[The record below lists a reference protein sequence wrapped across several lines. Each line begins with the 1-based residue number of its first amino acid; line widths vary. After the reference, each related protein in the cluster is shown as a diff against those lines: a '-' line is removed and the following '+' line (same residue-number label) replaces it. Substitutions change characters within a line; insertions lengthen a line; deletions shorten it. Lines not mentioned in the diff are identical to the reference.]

1 MRIGKTFTF
10 IKSAPNYGEFRDIPL
25 PHLVFAGRSN
35 VGKSSLINK
44 LSGRKQLAKV
54 SGTPGKT
61 RLLNL
66 FNVDD
71 QFLLV
76 DLPGYGY
83 AKVSKQMKTDWH
95 KMIDKYLMEAA
106 DRILLIF
113 LVDSRHEPQKKDL
126 ELFDYV
132 HKLNLRFLVA
142 STKIDKLSK
151 NQLAKNLSILKNT
164 YTAFDHN
171 RFFPVS
177 SRTGDGVDL
186 LVGQILSELKSL
198 QGVQE

>member
-1 MRIGKTFTF
+1 MQIGNTITF
-10 IKSAPNYGEFRDIPL
+10 IKSAPNYGEFKDIL
-25 PHLVFAGRSN
+25 MPHLVFAGRSN

-71 QFLLV
+71 SFLLV

-83 AKVSKQMKTDWH
+83 AKVSKQMKNDWH
-95 KMIDKYLMEAA
+95 KMIDRYLMEASE
-106 DRILLIF
+106 RILLIF
-113 LVDSRHEPQKKDL
+113 LLDSRHEPQKKDL
-126 ELFDYV
+126 ELFDYIRQ
-132 HKLNLRFLVA
+132 LNLRFLVA

-151 NQLAKNLSILKNT
+151 NQLAKNLTILKNT
-164 YTAFDHN
+164 YTALNHN

-177 SRTGDGVDL
+177 SRTGDGVDPL
-186 LVGQILSELKSL
+186 IAQILTEIKSIQGELK
-198 QGVQE
+198 

>member
-1 MRIGKTFTF
+1 MQIGQTITF
-10 IKSAPNYGEFRDIPL
+10 IKSAPNYGEFKDIQT

-44 LSGRKQLAKV
+44 LCGRKQLAKV

-66 FNVDD
+66 FNVDNN
-71 QFLLV
+71 FLLV

-83 AKVSKQMKTDWH
+83 AKVSKTMKTDWN
-95 KMIDKYLMEAA
+95 KAIDRYLMEAA

-113 LVDSRHEPQKKDL
+113 LIDSRHEPQKKDL
-126 ELFDYV
+126 ELLDYI
-132 HKLNLRFLVA
+132 HHLKLRFLVA

-151 NQLAKNLSILKNT
+151 NQLAKNLAILKNT
-164 YTAFDHN
+164 YTASDYN

-177 SRTGDGVDL
+177 SRTGVGVDP
-186 LVGQILSELKSL
+186 LVTTILNEIKSI
-198 QGVQE
+198 

>member
-1 MRIGKTFTF
+1 
-10 IKSAPNYGEFRDIPL
+10 
-25 PHLVFAGRSN
+25 
-35 VGKSSLINK
+35 
-44 LSGRKQLAKV
+44 
-54 SGTPGKT
+54 
-61 RLLNL
+61 
-66 FNVDD
+66 
-71 QFLLV
+71 
-76 DLPGYGY
+76 
-83 AKVSKQMKTDWH
+83 
-95 KMIDKYLMEAA
+95 MIDKYLMEAA
-106 DRILLIF
+106 DRILLVF

-186 LVGQILSELKSL
+186 LVAQILSELKSL

>member
-1 MRIGKTFTF
+1 MHIGKNITF

-44 LSGRKQLAKV
+44 IAGRKQLAKV

-71 QFLLV
+71 SFLLV

-95 KMIDKYLMEAA
+95 KMIDRYLMEAA
-106 DRILLIF
+106 DRILLVF

-126 ELFDYV
+126 ELFDYI
-132 HKLNLRFLVA
+132 HQLGLRFLIA

-151 NQLAKNLSILKNT
+151 NQLAKNLAILKNT
-164 YTAFDHN
+164 YTPSDHN

-177 SRTGDGVDL
+177 SRTGDGIGP
-186 LVGQILSELKSL
+186 LVEQILNEIKSI
-198 QGVQE
+198 QGE

>member
-1 MRIGKTFTF
+1 MRIGQTFTF
-10 IKSAPNYGEFRDIPL
+10 IKSAPNYGEFKDIPL
-25 PHLVFAGRSN
+25 SHLVFAGRSN

-71 QFLLV
+71 AFLLV

-106 DRILLIF
+106 ERILLVF

-126 ELFDYV
+126 ELFDYI

-151 NQLAKNLSILKNT
+151 NQLAKNLAILKNT
-164 YTAFDHN
+164 YTAFDHH

-177 SRTGDGVDL
+177 SRTGDGVDP
-186 LVGQILSELKSL
+186 LVIQILSELKSI
-198 QGVQE
+198 QGVQK

>member
-1 MRIGKTFTF
+1 MRIGQTFTF
-10 IKSAPNYGEFRDIPL
+10 IKSAPNYGEFKDIPMS
-25 PHLVFAGRSN
+25 HLVFAGRSN

-44 LSGRKQLAKV
+44 LCGRKQLAKV

-71 QFLLV
+71 DFLLV

-83 AKVSKQMKTDWH
+83 AKVSKQMKNDWH
-95 KMIDKYLMEAA
+95 KMIDRYLMEAST
-106 DRILLIF
+106 RILLIF

-126 ELFDYV
+126 ELFDYIQ
-132 HKLNLRFLVA
+132 KLNLQFLVA

-164 YTAFDHN
+164 YTASDHN

-177 SRTGDGVDL
+177 SRTGDGVDP
-186 LVGQILSELKSL
+186 LVTRILSELKSI
-198 QGVQE
+198 QGVQK